1 MSELERDLRS
11 LAADVAWP
19 STPPLALQPAPRRR
33 RERRLRPVWV
43 ALAAVVLA
51 VAVSLSVPAAR
62 SAILRLFHLGGV
74 TVERVDVLPPA
85 QDRPLGAALGPVVQ
99 AAAAQTALG
108 AAVRLPKLDAPPE
121 LHLRDRV
128 VSIILAT
135 PQPVLLSQ
143 FRDGV
148 FLLKKI
154 AGSSTHIVYVKLG
167 NGPGLWIAGA
177 RHVLALPDAPPRL
190 AGNVLVWQLG
200 PITYRLEGKGLSKQ
214 TALRLAAEID
224 GT

>member
-1 MSELERDLRS
+1 MTELERELRS

-19 STPPLALQPAPRRR
+19 ETPSFAGQLDERRR
-33 RERRLRPVWV
+33 PALRRPLLFAAAAIVV
-43 ALAAVVLA
+43 ALA
-51 VAVSLSVPAAR
+51 VALSVPAAR
-62 SAILRLFHLGGV
+62 SEILRIFHLGGV

-85 QDRPLGAALGPVVQ
+85 QERPLGAALGPVVG
-99 AAAAQTALG
+99 AAAARTALG
-108 AAVRLPKLDAPPE
+108 APVRLPKLEGATP

-128 VSIILAT
+128 VSVLLAT
-135 PQPVLLSQ
+135 PQPVLLSE
-143 FRDGV
+143 FRDGA

-154 AGSSTHIVYVKLG
+154 AGGTTRIVYVRLG

-177 RHVLALPDAPPRL
+177 RHVFALPDAPPRL

-200 PITYRLEGKGLSKQ
+200 PITYRLEGRALTKQ
-214 TALRLAAEID
+214 KALELATEID